1 MCSETTIRNLI
12 SSTKKVNPLV
22 CASSLTPLF
31 VEKEVFDCLLDSDQE
46 FGAYEDLEDDFVLLV
61 NDNKPAL
68 ELIENSDEDD

>member
-1 MCSETTIRNLI
+1 
-12 SSTKKVNPLV
+12 
-22 CASSLTPLF
+22 LF